1 MNEDK
6 TAMIPYFV
14 HEGEMARAERTN
26 KRLWILCLILILLL
40 TGSNALWFWYENQ
53 FEDVVTTTQTVTQ
66 DIDTGDGPAIVND
79 GVHVNGEG
87 GYSRAGEDIAEQLRD
102 IMQDAPDERVRMEI
116 ERLAN
121 KVEKM

>member
-14 HEGEMARAERTN
+14 HEGEMTRAERTN

-87 GYSRAGEDIAEQLRD
+87 ETNSQYN
-102 IMQDAPDERVRMEI
+102 PD
-116 ERLAN
+116 
-121 KVEKM
+121 

>member
-1 MNEDK
+1 MN
-6 TAMIPYFV
+6 
-14 HEGEMARAERTN
+14 ARRDMMG
-26 KRLWILCLILILLL
+26 RY
-40 TGSNALWFWYENQ
+40 SR
-53 FEDVVTTTQTVTQ
+53 
-66 DIDTGDGPAIVND
+66 
-79 GVHVNGEG
+79 EG

>member
-26 KRLWILCLILILLL
+26 KRLWILCLVLILLL

-66 DIDTGDGPAIVND
+66 DIDTGNGSAIIND
-79 GVHVNGEG
+79 GVHVNGESETNSQ
-87 GYSRAGEDIAEQLRD
+87 YNQ
-102 IMQDAPDERVRMEI
+102 
-116 ERLAN
+116 N
-121 KVEKM
+121 

>member
-1 MNEDK
+1 MKVRWPVLNVPTRDCGSYARGGDRGTGRSYARGRMN
-6 TAMIPYFV
+6 
-14 HEGEMARAERTN
+14 ARRDMMG
-26 KRLWILCLILILLL
+26 RY
-40 TGSNALWFWYENQ
+40 SR
-53 FEDVVTTTQTVTQ
+53 
-66 DIDTGDGPAIVND
+66 
-79 GVHVNGEG
+79 EG

>member
-14 HEGEMARAERTN
+14 HEGEMTRTERNN

-40 TGSNALWFWYENQ
+40 TVSNAMWFWYENQ

-66 DIDTGDGPAIVND
+66 DIDTGNGSAIVND
-79 GVHVNGEG
+79 GVHVNGESETNSQ
-87 GYSRAGEDIAEQLRD
+87 YN
-102 IMQDAPDERVRMEI
+102 QD
-116 ERLAN
+116 
-121 KVEKM
+121 